1 MFRVLDAISAK
12 LERSIWTRP
21 TLKAAPAASVSAP
34 LIAAAALRRDAPRFD
49 SCFNLCFSHTCL
61 RDLCSGV
68 PQIMNMEGWVLLG
81 ADRQEV
87 PVTLYPGQDL
97 VEADLSDIPDVYQD
111 LYWHA
116 PKTYLGDKVR
126 GAVT

>member
-1 MFRVLDAISAK
+1 M
-12 LERSIWTRP
+12 
-21 TLKAAPAASVSAP
+21 
-34 LIAAAALRRDAPRFD
+34 
-49 SCFNLCFSHTCL
+49 
-61 RDLCSGV
+61 
-68 PQIMNMEGWVLLG
+68 LLG

-87 PVTLYPGQDL
+87 PVTIYPGQDL

-126 GAVT
+126 DGQPPHWLTDWTVAVSSLYTEDTVTSCYVAINTLFLERVIGKFPEVFFHEKDTNKVQQSFVWLALSF

>member
-1 MFRVLDAISAK
+1 
-12 LERSIWTRP
+12 
-21 TLKAAPAASVSAP
+21 
-34 LIAAAALRRDAPRFD
+34 
-49 SCFNLCFSHTCL
+49 
-61 RDLCSGV
+61 
-68 PQIMNMEGWVLLG
+68 MNMEGWVLLG

-87 PVTLYPGQDL
+87 LLAVYPGQDL

-126 GAVT
+126 GAPTPTRWSGASSLCLPGITASAVAELCF

>member
-1 MFRVLDAISAK
+1 
-12 LERSIWTRP
+12 
-21 TLKAAPAASVSAP
+21 
-34 LIAAAALRRDAPRFD
+34 
-49 SCFNLCFSHTCL
+49 
-61 RDLCSGV
+61 
-68 PQIMNMEGWVLLG
+68 MNMEGWVLLG

-87 PVTLYPGQDL
+87 LLAVYPGQDL

-126 GAVT
+126 GAPTSTRWSGASSLCVPEITASAVAKF